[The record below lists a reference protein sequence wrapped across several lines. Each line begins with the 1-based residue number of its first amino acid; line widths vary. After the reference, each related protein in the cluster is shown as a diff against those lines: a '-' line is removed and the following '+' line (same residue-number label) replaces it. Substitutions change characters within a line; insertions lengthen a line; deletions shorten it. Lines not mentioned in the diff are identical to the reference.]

1 MFMDIKKLSDW
12 TISINNKFKKE
23 FTTQGRALSL
33 VSEVGE
39 LADAILEYSEE
50 KEKGTRKGKSLEEIK
65 DALAD
70 IQYNLFV
77 LASHY
82 KIDLGKE
89 YETMLKNL
97 SKRFES
103 GEFVIGEKQAT
114 EVE

>member
-1 MFMDIKKLSDW
+1 MDIKKLADW
-12 TISINNKFKKE
+12 TIKINSRFKKE
-23 FTTQGRALSL
+23 FSDQGRALSL

-39 LADAILEYSEE
+39 LADAILEYKGE
-50 KEKGTRKGKSLEEIK
+50 KEKGSKKNKGLEEII

-82 KIDLGKE
+82 NIDLGKE
-89 YETMLKNL
+89 YKKMLSNL
-97 SKRFES
+97 DKRFKS

-114 EVE
+114 ELE